1 MAERLF
7 NSGDDGAPNVVNMPA
22 GEPFLPL
29 LAKGLRE
36 ALGQRLDKAL
46 ILLPTRRA
54 VRELGEAFV
63 KAAPDGAGAA
73 RLPLMR
79 PLADVDPEEPPFEP
93 GDLAHLITPSID
105 AVHRR
110 FELARLVLAKEA
122 KLRDVAP
129 DAASA
134 LALTDPLLSLLDDAA
149 MEELD
154 VSKLDKLDEY
164 FGTTSA
170 HFEQA
175 AIFYKIVQEFWPK
188 YLADNHVMDPMARR
202 VALLRELAEQWESE
216 PPKYPV
222 IIAGST
228 GTLDATANLMRVVS
242 RLPEGLI
249 VLPGLDLHMPEV
261 WEKIDETHPLGSLKR
276 AISVI
281 GVERADVRQF
291 PGRRSGAAP
300 LARRRLI
307 GEALIPADSTSDW
320 LDRIKLLSAQD
331 DNPFDV
337 GLEGLSLIETRTP
350 YEEASVIALM
360 MRETLDTPGKTAALV
375 TPDPSLGRRVKAR
388 LTRWGIRVDVSAG
401 EPLEETP
408 AGSFLSLIAA
418 VSANPWGAVALAAL
432 FKHPLLALGQRKNAA
447 ARHWRE
453 LETHVFRGASP
464 ASLNG
469 LNYKLSQIN
478 KRRKTPLD
486 LTPQIKLLTQLQTA
500 CQPLSDSAAES
511 RSHIE
516 RARMLCEIAQNL
528 AATDEQD
535 GAEIIWRGQDGD
547 AAAKLAGDLLSH
559 GERLPAGDLD
569 SFIRLL
575 TSLMR
580 GRVVR
585 PRFGTHPRLQILGP
599 LEARMITADKLILGG
614 LNEGVWPAAPSVDPL
629 LPRHMRTELGL
640 SSPERR
646 FGLSAHDFAQLAA
659 HNDVTLTRAARDSDA
674 PAVASRWLWR
684 LKTLIRG
691 ALFSSETD
699 SDKAEAAVLARLA
712 PKTDYLA
719 IARAMDHV
727 PAGDVT
733 PAERPSPTPKVKY
746 RPRRLSVTRIE
757 TWLRDPYAIYASN
770 ILRLNPMDPLG
781 ENPGPREYGN
791 AVHMAVENFSRKYE
805 RAIPK
810 AATAWLSSELE
821 AQLLQSGFAPEEMAF
836 ERTNLMALAQWF
848 VDWESERRENGY
860 RAVGIEQKGVLAIP
874 TPEGEFTL
882 SGIPDRIDKSPDGL
896 SIIDYKTG
904 APPSAKEVNIGIA
917 SQLPLLGYMAQSGAF
932 GDVMK
937 QDVSDIGYVRLS
949 GRNAMAR
956 AAQGEP
962 GGRNKLY
969 TQTSDL
975 IIQAAEGLRKQ
986 ITAYDDVNTPYLSN
1000 PLAKFNNKY
1009 ADYDHLARRAEWA
1022 STGDGGDDE

>member
-7 NSGDDGAPNVVNMPA
+7 NSGDDSAPNVVNMPA

-63 KAAPDGAGAA
+63 QTAPDGAGAA

-154 VSKLDKLDEY
+154 VSKLDKLDDY

-175 AIFYKIVQEFWPK
+175 AIFYKIVQTFWPK
-188 YLADNHVMDPMARR
+188 YLDDNHVMDPMARR
-202 VALLRELAEQWESE
+202 VALLRELAAQWEAE

-261 WEKIDETHPLGSLKR
+261 WDKIDETHPLGSLKR

-320 LDRIKLLSAQD
+320 LDRIKLLSTQD
-331 DNPFDV
+331 DNPFDA

-360 MRETLDTPGKTAALV
+360 MREVLETPGKTAALV

-388 LTRWGIRVDVSAG
+388 LTRWGVRVDVSAG

-418 VSANPWGAVALAAL
+418 VSANPWDAVALAAL
-432 FKHPLLALGQRKNAA
+432 FKHPRLALGRRKGAA
-447 ARHWRE
+447 ARQWRE
-453 LETHVFRGASP
+453 LERYVFRGASP
-464 ASLNG
+464 TSLEA
-469 LNYKLSQIN
+469 LHYKISQID
-478 KRRKTPLD
+478 KRRKIPLE
-486 LTPQIKLLTQLQTA
+486 LTAQIEMLSQLQTA
-500 CQPLSDSAAES
+500 CTPLSGSAAQS
-511 RSHIE
+511 RSHME
-516 RARMLCEIAQNL
+516 RARMLCEIAQRL
-528 AATDEQD
+528 ASTEAQD
-535 GAEIIWRGQDGD
+535 GAEIIWRGEDGD

-559 GERLPAGDLD
+559 GDRLPAGDLD

-585 PRFGTHPRLQILGP
+585 PRFGTHPCLQILGP

-659 HNDVTLTRAARDSDA
+659 HKDVTLTRAARDSDA

-691 ALFSSETD
+691 ALFSTETD
-699 SDKAEAAVLARLA
+699 SDKAEQAVLDRLA
-712 PKTDYLA
+712 PDTDYLA

-733 PAERPSPTPKVKY
+733 SAEQPRPMPKLKY

-757 TWLRDPYAIYASN
+757 TWLRDPYAIYASA
-770 ILRLNPMDPLG
+770 ILRLDAMDSLG
-781 ENPGPREYGN
+781 EKPGPREYGN
-791 AVHMAVENFSRKYE
+791 AVHMAVENFSHKYE

-810 AATAWLSSELE
+810 SAVDWLCAELE
-821 AQLLQSGFAPEEMAF
+821 AQLLRSGFAPEEMAF
-836 ERTNLMALAQWF
+836 ERTNLSALAQWF
-848 VDWESERRENGY
+848 VDWEIERRASGH
-860 RAVGIEQKGVLAIP
+860 RAIGIETKGTLPIP
-874 TPEGEFTL
+874 TPEGDFIL
-882 SGIPDRIDKSPDGL
+882 SGIPDRIDKTPNGL

-917 SQLPLLGYMAQSGAF
+917 SQLPLLAYMAQSGAF
-932 GDVMK
+932 GDAMK

-969 TQTSDL
+969 TETPEL
-975 IIQAAEGLRKQ
+975 IALASEGLRKQ
-986 ITAYDDVNTPYLSN
+986 IAKYDDVNTPYLSN

-1022 STGDGGDDE
+1022 STSDGGDDE